1 MKKKIYKNVTRMIAA
16 LLMLATVITATAMP
30 VEAAKKRGSSKEKLL
45 NWLGASWLGTDEY
58 DYFIADMRYK
68 HMVSQGVNFIYG
80 NAYDMNLKKGD
91 TYNLK
96 FYVLD
101 GYVSDGIDDRS
112 YKDFT
117 VSSSNKSVAT
127 VSKKGKITAKKNGV
141 ATITVKFL
149 AGNDLDEV
157 GYTRKI
163 KVYVTNDKIKGAP
176 KNINLSSKKTY
187 SLSLSGK
194 NKVKSWKS
202 SDASVATIDKNG
214 KLKGVG
220 YGTTVISCTDTKGKV
235 YSTLVTASCGSA
247 HKWELVESLP
257 AAAFMTYKDSDDN
270 VIDLNPR
277 HYTPN
282 CVFAKGFL
290 TIEPTEDM
298 TKACTY
304 GRSYMSAFGGGY
316 WKPHHKIYTYVCK
329 NCGLNKY
336 DYDDEIL
343 SEDEGREI
351 LKTYANSELFGEGSY
366 GEDGCNGQA
375 IFMSGLIFG
384 DLPVT
389 VHTDFTNLHVGDI
402 IAYPNHYEVI
412 YDVSADRKTFY
423 VCGGGTYGERYWNL
437 IYNGFYWAIEN
448 SYPNTRGMFVY
459 TRYGSEIDEKY
470 KIKDGYDFDGNY
482 VNIESM
488 NVYNINSSQSS
499 HIYYST
505 ENMPIRYYNQ
515 HGEVVY
521 R

>member
-16 LLMLATVITATAMP
+16 LLMFATVITATAMP
-30 VEAAKKRGSSKEKLL
+30 VEAAKKRGSSAEELL
-45 NWLGASWLGTDEY
+45 DWLAGGEIDRDEY
-58 DYFIADMRYK
+58 NYFVADMRYR
-68 HMVSQGVNFIYG
+68 HMVSQGMDTIYG

-91 TYNLK
+91 TYSLK
-96 FYVLD
+96 FYTLGYYTCD
-101 GYVSDGIDDRS
+101 GLDDRS

-157 GYTRKI
+157 GYTRKF
-163 KVYVTNDKIKGAP
+163 KVYVTNDKIKGTP

-202 SDASVATIDKNG
+202 SDTSVATIDKGG

-257 AAAFMTYKDSDDN
+257 AAAFMTYKDSDGN
-270 VIDLNPR
+270 VVDLNPR
-277 HYTPN
+277 RSFTPN

-298 TKACTY
+298 TNACK
-304 GRSYMSAFGGGY
+304 FGASNGKY

-366 GEDGCNGQA
+366 GCDGCNGQA

-402 IAYPNHYEVI
+402 IYYPTHYEVI
-412 YDVSADRKTFY
+412 YDVSADRKTFIA
-423 VCGGGTYGERYWNL
+423 CGGGGTYGERYWNDPAT
-437 IYNGFYWAIEN
+437 GFYWAIEN
-448 SYPNTRGMFVY
+448 SYPNTRSMFVF
-459 TRYGSEIDEKY
+459 TRYGSDIEEKY
-470 KIKDGYDFDGNY
+470 KIKGGYDYDGNY
-482 VNIESM
+482 VKFESM
-488 NVYNINSSQSS
+488 NVYNINAPQST
-499 HIYYST
+499 HITCYT
-505 ENMPIRYYNQ
+505 TNVPIRYYNQ

>member
-16 LLMLATVITATAMP
+16 LLMFATIITATAMP
-30 VEAAKKRGSSKEKLL
+30 VEAKKRGSSVETLL
-45 NWLGASWLGTDEY
+45 KWFGDITDEHAY
-58 DYFIADMRYK
+58 NFFIADMRYK
-68 HMVSQGVNFIYG
+68 HMVSQGINTIYG

-91 TYNLK
+91 TYSLK
-96 FYVLD
+96 FYALD
-101 GYVSDGIDDRS
+101 SYAYDALKDRS
-112 YKDFT
+112 YTDFT
-117 VSSSNKSVAT
+117 VSSSNKAVAT

-149 AGNDLDEV
+149 AGDKLDEV
-157 GYTRKI
+157 GYTRKF

-202 SDASVATIDKNG
+202 SDTSVATIDKNG
-214 KLKGVG
+214 KVKGVG
-220 YGTTVISCTDTKGKV
+220 YGTTVISCTDTKGNV
-235 YSTLVTASCGSA
+235 YSTLITASCCSA

-257 AAAFMTYKDSDDN
+257 AAPFMTYKDDN
-270 VIDLNPR
+270 GNVVDLSPR
-277 HYTPN
+277 WYTPN

-298 TKACTY
+298 TNACTFGLAN
-304 GRSYMSAFGGGY
+304 GRY
-316 WKPHHKIYTYVCK
+316 WKPHHQIYTYVCK

-336 DYDDEIL
+336 DYDDKIL

-366 GEDGCNGQA
+366 GDDGCNGQA
-375 IFMSGLIFG
+375 LFMSGLIFG

-423 VCGGGTYGERYWNL
+423 VCGGGGTYGERYWNL

-459 TRYGSEIDEKY
+459 TRYGSEIDENY
-470 KIKDGYDFDGNY
+470 IIRDAYDINGNY
-482 VNIESM
+482 VNIESY
-488 NVYNINSSQSS
+488 NVYDINAPRSSALD
-499 HIYYST
+499 YST
-505 ENMPIRYYNQ
+505 DGVPVRYFNQ
-515 HGEVVY
+515 KGDVVY